1 MICCILTRLIKKQ
14 KMSHLDKVIVLDL
27 DETLIHT
34 FSDDEFGPSNRGYEL
49 LRLNPDLRGR
59 LYKLS
64 VQDKVLWSIKR
75 PYVDV
80 FLRYVLDNFG
90 KVIVWSAGIDEYV
103 HEVVD
108 WLFGTIM
115 ISPDAIYGRSFCEIE
130 TKKYTKPI
138 RKLLIQP
145 GLNDSVRMDNTLFI
159 DDNVVSTSPNPS
171 NAVTIPRYQ
180 PNVGNVS
187 ELLSYTDKSLL
198 QLIDWL
204 ESDAVPKY
212 ESGVGIDIRVLHKN
226 IFINEKQNTT
236 PIIKI

>member
-1 MICCILTRLIKKQ
+1 
-14 KMSHLDKVIVLDL
+14 MSHLDKVIVLDL

-34 FSDDEFGPSNRGYEL
+34 LSDDEFNGSNKGYEL
-49 LRLNPDLRGR
+49 LRLYPDLRGR
-59 LYKLS
+59 LYKLN
-64 VQDKVLWSIKR
+64 VQGRPMWSIKR

-80 FLRYVLDNFG
+80 FLRYVLDNFS

-108 WLFGTIM
+108 WLFGTIL

-130 TKKYTKPI
+130 SKKYTKPI
-138 RKLLIQP
+138 RKLVIQP
-145 GLNDSVRMDNTLFI
+145 DLRESVRLDNTLFI
-159 DDNVVSTSPNPS
+159 DDNVVSTSPNPT

-180 PNVGNVS
+180 PNPAHPS
-187 ELLSYTDKSLL
+187 DLLTHSDRSLL
-198 QLIDWL
+198 QLVDWL

-212 ESGVGIDIRVLHKN
+212 ESGTSVDVRILQKS
-226 IFINEKQNTT
+226 IFRNETQNTT

>member
-1 MICCILTRLIKKQ
+1 MI

-34 FSDDEFGPSNRGYEL
+34 LTDNDFNAGNKGYEL
-49 LRLNPDLRGR
+49 LRLHPDLRGR
-59 LYKLS
+59 LYKLNIQGS
-64 VQDKVLWSIKR
+64 TMWSIKR

-103 HEVVD
+103 HEVVE
-108 WLFGTIM
+108 WLFGTIF

-130 TKKYTKPI
+130 SKKYTKPI
-138 RKLLIQP
+138 RKLVLQP
-145 GLNDSVRMDNTLFI
+145 DLSGYVRLENTLFI
-159 DDNVVSTSPNPS
+159 DDNVISTSPNPS

-180 PNVGNVS
+180 PNPINVS
-187 ELLSYTDKSLL
+187 ELLAYTDRSLL

-204 ESDAVPKY
+204 ESDAIPKY
-212 ESGVGIDIRVLHKN
+212 ESGTSMDIRVLQKS
-226 IFINEKQNTT
+226 IFRNESQNTT